1 MALVSRAM
9 AVSWREIT
17 QNNAHGKIISVALNL
32 FKHVAWL
39 SIHLHKACGN
49 AMWRLGG
56 GFSFHKSASFAVIRD
71 VFRFLFIIFVAEIL

>member
-1 MALVSRAM
+1 MALFSRAM

-39 SIHLHKACGN
+39 PIH
-49 AMWRLGG
+49 
-56 GFSFHKSASFAVIRD
+56 FH
-71 VFRFLFIIFVAEIL
+71 